1 MLGGIPCRARRRNAQ
16 PRPKGLSP
24 DRARRRRQWR
34 VIRHREEQRT
44 IAAELLGTP
53 ESDEVGTDCGPD
65 LAVGRPGRSRE
76 CRIASTQ
83 GDMSDRLHQF
93 LPHIVIHPIEGRIV
107 KPLQS
112 QPDKFNPLIARQLA
126 LSQESDNCHYI
137 ANIRGQSLKGAEN
150 IIAETSR
157 RHSIYKSSEWPISIK
172 ISSP

>member
-1 MLGGIPCRARRRNAQ
+1 
-16 PRPKGLSP
+16 
-24 DRARRRRQWR
+24 
-34 VIRHREEQRT
+34 
-44 IAAELLGTP
+44 
-53 ESDEVGTDCGPD
+53 
-65 LAVGRPGRSRE
+65 
-76 CRIASTQ
+76 
-83 GDMSDRLHQF
+83 MSDRLHQF

-172 ISSP
+172 FCPCIRVLSGFVEVSRIHMQQLIYEMTNGKLVIGFCLVRQFPVYLLLNC